1 MNIFLSNQLGN
12 LNPFILFIYFA
23 AMKKKFSTFL
33 LIILSGIFLCSCLK
47 KDSKKQ
53 TEENLKTAM
62 DLYLNHQPKIDTSR
76 VKFKVLEVT
85 FFEGKLGYICDFKVN
100 MKEKRDNMLMDT
112 TGYMNANVSK
122 DFKEVSRRD

>member
-1 MNIFLSNQLGN
+1 
-12 LNPFILFIYFA
+12 
-23 AMKKKFSTFL
+23 MKSKSAVM
-33 LIILSGIFLCSCLK
+33 IIALMGGIFFNSCLK
-47 KDSKKQ
+47 KDSRKQ

-100 MKEKRDNMLMDT
+100 MKERRDSMVMDT
-112 TGYMNANVSK
+112 TGHMNANISK
-122 DFKEVSRRD
+122 DFREVSRRD

>member
-1 MNIFLSNQLGN
+1 MIALAGG
-12 LNPFILFIYFA
+12 LFF
-23 AMKKKFSTFL
+23 
-33 LIILSGIFLCSCLK
+33 GSCLK
-47 KDSKKQ
+47 KDDRKQ

-85 FFEGKLGYICDFKVN
+85 YFEEKLGYICDFKVN
-100 MKEKRDNMLMDT
+100 MKEKKDNMLMDT
-112 TGYMNANVSK
+112 TGHMNANISK

>member
-1 MNIFLSNQLGN
+1 VFAKIDRHFG
-12 LNPFILFIYFA
+12 LFIYFA
-23 AMKKKFSTFL
+23 RMKLKSAVMTIAL
-33 LIILSGIFLCSCLK
+33 LGCICVVSCIK
-47 KDSKKQ
+47 KDSRKQ

-76 VKFKVLEVT
+76 VKFNVLEVT

-100 MKEKRDNMLMDT
+100 MKERRDSIITDT
-112 TGYMNANVSK
+112 TGYMNANISK